1 MTPQGETSKTTV
13 AVLTGGGSGAAAG
26 SAARATTGGS
36 ISRAG
41 PVLLATADRAGFLAG
56 ALLARS
62 FGCGADAAFFG
73 SGSNAVFVADAAF
86 VGCDSGAAVVGCGAD
101 AAAVGSGSD
110 AAVFDSGS
118 DAERR
123 GGSGVAGS
131 NVIAVATFSLRVAL
145 AASLESADCRHCHRK
160 TLPAAARMRT
170 VRA

>member
-73 SGSNAVFVADAAF
+73 SGSNAVFVP
-86 VGCDSGAAVVGCGAD
+86 GAAVVGCGAD

-118 DAERR
+118 DVERR
-123 GGSGVAGS
+123 GGSGIAGS

-145 AASLESADCRHCHRK
+145 TASLESEDCRHCHRK